1 MKILE
6 EQTGMPLKD
15 ISSERAAEK
24 ISFLNITSQPR
35 EVIPTAVFPGS
46 NKQGQRY
53 SPFTTNIERLVPFR
67 TLTGRQKLLCGSRS
81 FPTIWGELTSI

>member
-1 MKILE
+1 
-6 EQTGMPLKD
+6 MPLKD

-46 NKQGQRY
+46 KQR
-53 SPFTTNIERLVPFR
+53 STIFTIYNEYR
-67 TLTGRQKLLCGSRS
+67 TSST
-81 FPTIWGELTSI
+81 F